1 MAPSQIRDSREIT
14 IEVAVTGPVG
24 TTEPIVFTSDEQIF
38 RKVSQGTEV
47 FYTNPFIVVVA
58 VAKVSVSMPRFWSME
73 R

>member
-47 FYTNPFIVVVA
+47 FILIP
-58 VAKVSVSMPRFWSME
+58 SSSWS